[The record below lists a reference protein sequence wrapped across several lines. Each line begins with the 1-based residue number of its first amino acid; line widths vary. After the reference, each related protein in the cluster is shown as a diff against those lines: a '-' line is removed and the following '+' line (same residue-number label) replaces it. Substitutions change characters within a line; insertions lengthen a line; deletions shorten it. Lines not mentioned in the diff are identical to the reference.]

1 MKKHA
6 QQQYARGSMYNYR
19 SDADDSIPESGIN
32 PWDMNKNV
40 RSIQDITK
48 GYYKNF
54 STGFDGWTNGGMAPG
69 YAVSNKQKLCDDQ
82 LIMDPAQ
89 NPNRNKM
96 DSTTQLSNQTKIG
109 WRRTTDHRFN
119 IAKYGRKNLGK
130 AVDKENWYKNRANAG
145 IDHDILVSWK
155 DNNLNKTTALLM
167 MDLSQK
173 KNDAHKI
180 GLNNIDWG
188 KSKNGKNNQIKLTPK
203 DMAGMKKRPTK
214 ESQDE
219 TAHSQLKSEVTTK
232 SGEHILL
239 HDAPIIGKTK
249 IHSTVFEKM
258 GLVNKQLTKQQ
269 KSDLRDSIKHS
280 ASNSNLYNETVNKKQ
295 KNNVNDTKMKWQSN
309 AIFKKGEEKTIMN
322 YKKAKKDVKGNNL
335 QKINKHQFKTDSFVG
350 NQRRGE
356 INTKVIHGKNVKID
370 NKFGR
375 EGVKTRNVGGMGS
388 KYMNSYIKH
397 DNLENEVNDN

>member
-1 MKKHA
+1 
-6 QQQYARGSMYNYR
+6 
-19 SDADDSIPESGIN
+19 
-32 PWDMNKNV
+32 
-40 RSIQDITK
+40 
-48 GYYKNF
+48 
-54 STGFDGWTNGGMAPG
+54 
-69 YAVSNKQKLCDDQ
+69 
-82 LIMDPAQ
+82 
-89 NPNRNKM
+89 
-96 DSTTQLSNQTKIG
+96 
-109 WRRTTDHRFN
+109 
-119 IAKYGRKNLGK
+119 
-130 AVDKENWYKNRANAG
+130 
-145 IDHDILVSWK
+145 
-155 DNNLNKTTALLM
+155 
-167 MDLSQK
+167 
-173 KNDAHKI
+173 
-180 GLNNIDWG
+180 
-188 KSKNGKNNQIKLTPK
+188 
-203 DMAGMKKRPTK
+203 
-214 ESQDE
+214 
-219 TAHSQLKSEVTTK
+219 
-232 SGEHILL
+232 
-239 HDAPIIGKTK
+239 
-249 IHSTVFEKM
+249 M